1 MRQNVGLVL
10 LTGGSI
16 LLALGVFRF
25 YLIEFMKFLDWKN
38 VPWESRLVLR
48 LFGVKQDN
56 FIKRIVKAHEKYP
69 LGKEL
74 KDLTLAERLYL
85 NIPVYAVIFMVI
97 GFFLS
102 LNYSAIGRF
111 GRSMVI
117 TKTLLTIIGCSV
129 TVLGIVCRQLG
140 NRVRGYDEFGKPIKW
155 KLRPAEEREGR
166 DAKGTRIFKLSWWFL
181 TLGPVIQLIAA
192 VMK

>member
-1 MRQNVGLVL
+1 
-10 LTGGSI
+10 
-16 LLALGVFRF
+16 
-25 YLIEFMKFLDWKN
+25 
-38 VPWESRLVLR
+38 
-48 LFGVKQDN
+48 
-56 FIKRIVKAHEKYP
+56 
-69 LGKEL
+69 
-74 KDLTLAERLYL
+74 
-85 NIPVYAVIFMVI
+85 
-97 GFFLS
+97 
-102 LNYSAIGRF
+102 
-111 GRSMVI
+111 MVI

>member
-56 FIKRIVKAHEKYP
+56 FIKRIVNAHEKYP

-129 TVLGIVCRQLG
+129 TVFGIVFRQLG

-155 KLRPAEEREGR
+155 KLRPAEER
-166 DAKGTRIFKLSWWFL
+166 
-181 TLGPVIQLIAA
+181 
-192 VMK
+192 